1 MMLYHRNDN
10 ATDRVAPSPSCAA
23 ESGKPVKQAL
33 PPTGLVTSP
42 LSATGDKAVPASA
55 PSGTSVS
62 PMPRCSTKE
71 GREYHRARRQNGRK
85 PTEEELASRRV
96 AVDEARFIA
105 GETGTRFVY
114 DPNDPTDSDPG
125 GVHVDRAGW
134 LDLKTREAALTVA
147 KDGSYGRVDFAT
159 ARRESEEYARALA
172 AKPDI
177 DPDGE
182 PFDGVSAFRMN
193 LLQGLV
199 RHFQSARQTDSTD

>member
-42 LSATGDKAVPASA
+42 ESATGDN
-55 PSGTSVS
+55 SVS

-71 GREYHRARRQNGRK
+71 GREYHRARRQKGRK
-85 PTEEELASRRV
+85 PTEEEMASRKI

-105 GETGTRFVY
+105 SETGTRFVY
-114 DPNDPTDSDPG
+114 DPDGPTDQDPG
-125 GVHVDRAGW
+125 GVHVDSAGW
-134 LDLKTREAALTVA
+134 LDLKTREAAVTVA
-147 KDGSYGRVDFAT
+147 KDGSYGRVDFKT
-159 ARRESEEYARALA
+159 ARRESEEYASKLA
-172 AKPDI
+172 SSPDI

-182 PFDGVSAFRMN
+182 PYHGSSAYRMS

-199 RHFQSARQTDSTD
+199 RHFQSLRQTDDRSAALHADDSTD